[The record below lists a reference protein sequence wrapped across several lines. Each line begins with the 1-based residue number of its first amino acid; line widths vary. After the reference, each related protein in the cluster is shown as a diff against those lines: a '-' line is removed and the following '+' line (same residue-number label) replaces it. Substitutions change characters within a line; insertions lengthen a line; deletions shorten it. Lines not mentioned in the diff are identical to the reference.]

1 MDRRNQ
7 NFLAAQEKKKNLLQ
21 LALLVS
27 YELSTVEFLICLEC
41 KLYFSVV
48 FKTSHIKTCE
58 KFADTFND

>member
-7 NFLAAQEKKKNLLQ
+7 NFLAAQEEKKNLLQ
-21 LALLVS
+21 LLVS
-27 YELSTVEFLICLEC
+27 YELSTVEFLICLES